1 MLFGLSLD
9 VIKAKGISN
18 ELMKIFFSLSGLD
31 PLILIMCTSIIA
43 R

>member
-9 VIKAKGISN
+9 VIKAMEISN

-31 PLILIMCTSIIA
+31 HLILIMCTSIIA